1 MGLIT
6 AARVDIAAMLDAAH
20 RYDTAAGLLDS
31 ALQRCL
37 PALTFSG
44 SRAGRE
50 YSAGGDEVRRAVDHA
65 VGALRDWS
73 RASREI
79 ASALRVSG
87 TNYLQVD
94 DSAAR
99 RIG

>member
-1 MGLIT
+1 MGHIDS
-6 AARVDIAAMLDAAH
+6 ARVDVAAVLDAAH

-37 PALTFSG
+37 AALTFSG
-44 SRAGRE
+44 ALAGRE
-50 YSAGGDEVRRAVDHA
+50 YTGSGDEVRRAVDRT
-65 VGALRDWS
+65 VGVLRSWS
-73 RASREI
+73 RRNHEI
-79 ASALRVSG
+79 ASEIRVSADR
-87 TNYLQVD
+87 YVQVD

>member
-6 AARVDIAAMLDAAH
+6 TARVDIAAVLDAAH

-31 ALQRCL
+31 AVQRCL
-37 PALTFSG
+37 PALAFSG

-50 YSAGGDEVRRAVDHA
+50 YTAGGDEVRRAVDHT
-65 VGALRDWS
+65 VGALRAWS
-73 RASREI
+73 RGSRDI
-79 ASALRVSG
+79 ASVLRVSG
-87 TNYLQVD
+87 AGYLQVD